1 MALLDKDLEEKILKS
16 IKEAELN
23 TSGEIRLHVDK
34 TCEGDPVLVA
44 QDWFYQLGM
53 DKTDLQNGV
62 LFYLALESR
71 KFSVIGDKGIDARVP
86 DDFWKK
92 IIDDMIPLL
101 KENKLVDAMALGIKR
116 TGEALSE
123 YFPYQKDD
131 INELSDEISYGEE

>member
-1 MALLDKDLEEKILKS
+1 MALLEKDLEEKILQS
-16 IKEAELN
+16 IKEAELK

-34 TCEGDPVLVA
+34 ICEGDPVLIA

-71 KFSVIGDKGIDARVP
+71 KFSVIGDKGIDAKVP

-92 IIDDMIPLL
+92 IIDDMVPLL

-116 TGEALSE
+116 TGEALSQ
-123 YFPYQKDD
+123 YFPYQLDD